1 MRKMGYY
8 YKYLN
13 KFMIR
18 YIKLGGNLKKSLK
31 LKLANVLGCNPEF
44 NKKIICMKRSWD
56 EVEALISKGA
66 KGKSKRGCKK

>member
-1 MRKMGYY
+1 MGEVGYY
-8 YKYLN
+8 YKCLN
-13 KFMIR
+13 KFMVR

-56 EVEALISKGA
+56 EVEALICKGA
-66 KGKSKRGCKK
+66 KGKSKSCNKK